1 LKAVAGATQRGSDDV
16 DGRQGSGRGA
26 AGPVT
31 VLIASYL
38 EPEYVARIASA
49 AGVRVIYEP
58 GLLPRPR
65 YIADHTGMPLE
76 RAPADERRWR
86 GYLAEAQVM
95 FDFDHTHLHDLPQLA
110 PRVRW
115 IQATSA
121 GIGQLLLRTGLIR
134 TPIVFTTASGIH
146 ATPLAEFVLFALLA
160 FAKDLP
166 RLVRDQAAHRWVRY
180 CGRELRG
187 TTVGIIGLGRVGR
200 AVARACRALGVR
212 VIGTRRTATARE
224 EVIEDVD
231 RIVAPAQLSTVIREA
246 DALVLACPLTP
257 ETEGLIGEAE
267 LRSMKRGAVIVNI
280 ARGAVVDEPA
290 LIAAL
295 RDGHL
300 GGAALDVAATEP
312 LPADSPLWDLPNV
325 LLSPH
330 SASTADTENAKLT
343 DLFCENLRRYV
354 RGEPLLNV
362 FDRERLY

>member
-1 LKAVAGATQRGSDDV
+1 MKGGGEVGADTR
-16 DGRQGSGRGA
+16 
-26 AGPVT
+26 GPVV

-38 EPEYVARIASA
+38 EPEHVARISRA
-49 AGVRVIYEP
+49 ADVRVIYEP

-65 YIADHTGMPLE
+65 YVADHTGMRLR

-86 GYLAEAQVM
+86 AYLAEAEVM
-95 FDFDHTHLHDLPQLA
+95 FDFDHTHLGDLPELA
-110 PRVRW
+110 PRLRW

-121 GIGQLLLRTGLIR
+121 GIGQFLLRTGLFR
-134 TPIVFTTASGIH
+134 TRIAFTTASGIH
-146 ATPLAEFVLFALLA
+146 ATPLAEFVLLALLA

-187 TTVGIIGLGRVGR
+187 ATVGIIGLGQVGR
-200 AVARACRALGVR
+200 AVARACHLLGMR
-212 VIGTRRTATARE
+212 VVGSRRTATGRGDA
-224 EVIEDVD
+224 IEGVD
-231 RIVAPAQLSTVIREA
+231 MVVGPADLPTVIREA
-246 DALVLACPLTP
+246 DALVLACPHTP
-257 ETEGLIGEAE
+257 ETAGLIGERE
-267 LRSMKRGAVIVNI
+267 IRGLRRGAVIVNI
-280 ARGAVVDEPA
+280 ARGAVVDETA
-290 LIAAL
+290 LVAAL

-325 LLSPH
+325 LISPH

-343 DLFCENLRRYV
+343 ELFCENLRRY
-354 RGEPLLNV
+354 RHGETLLNV

>member
-1 LKAVAGATQRGSDDV
+1 MMSGASQHRSADAA
-16 DGRQGSGRGA
+16 GRQGSGRGVV
-26 AGPVT
+26 GPVT

-38 EPEYVARIASA
+38 EPEHVSRIART

-58 GLLPRPR
+58 DLLPRPR
-65 YIADHTGMPLE
+65 YIADHTGMPLQ
-76 RAPADERRWR
+76 RGPADERRWR
-86 GYLAEAQVM
+86 GYLVEAEVM

-115 IQATSA
+115 VQATSA

-146 ATPLAEFVLFALLA
+146 ATPLAEFALLAMLA

-166 RLVRDQAAHRWVRY
+166 RLVRDQASHRWVRY
-180 CGRELRG
+180 CARELQG

-200 AVARACRALGVR
+200 AVARACHALGVR
-212 VIGTRRTATARE
+212 VIGTRRTAAGRE
-224 EVIEDVD
+224 ATIEGVDVIA
-231 RIVAPAQLSTVIREA
+231 APAELSAVIREA

-257 ETEGLIGEAE
+257 ETEGLIGAAE
-267 LRSMKRGAVIVNI
+267 LRSMKRGAVLVNI

-300 GGAALDVAATEP
+300 GGAALDVTATEP
-312 LPADSPLWDLPNV
+312 LPPDSPLWDLPNV
-325 LLSPH
+325 LISPH

-343 DLFCENLRRYV
+343 DLFCDNLGHYM
-354 RGEPLLNV
+354 RGEALHNV

>member
-1 LKAVAGATQRGSDDV
+1 MGATRRGSDGV
-16 DGRQGSGRGA
+16 AGRDASGRGA

-38 EPEYVARIASA
+38 EREHVARISRTSGA
-49 AGVRVIYEP
+49 RVIYDP
-58 GLLPRPR
+58 DLLPRPR
-65 YIADHTGMPLE
+65 YIADHTGLPLD
-76 RAPADERRWR
+76 RPPAAERRWR
-86 GYLAEAQVM
+86 GYLAEADVM
-95 FDFDHTHLHDLPQLA
+95 FDFDYTHLHDLVQLA

-121 GIGQLLLRTGLIR
+121 GIGQMLLRTGLIR

-160 FAKDLP
+160 FAKDFP

-187 TTVGIIGLGRVGR
+187 TSAGIIGLGQVGR
-200 AVARACRALGVR
+200 AVARACHALGVR
-212 VIGTRRTATARE
+212 VIGTRRTATGPRAA
-224 EVIEDVD
+224 IEGVDVLV
-231 RIVAPAQLSTVIREA
+231 RSGELSTMLREV

-257 ETEGLIGEAE
+257 QTQGLIGDAE
-267 LRSMKRGAVIVNI
+267 LRSMKRGAILVNI

-325 LLSPH
+325 LISPH

-343 DLFCENLRRYV
+343 DLFCENLGRYV
-354 RGEPLLNV
+354 RGEALLNV

>member
-1 LKAVAGATQRGSDDV
+1 VSATRSESGDTAPRRAWGRSGS
-16 DGRQGSGRGA
+16 
-26 AGPVT
+26 GPVT

-38 EPEYVARIASA
+38 EREHVARIAGMT
-49 AGVRVIYEP
+49 GVCVIYEP

-65 YIADHTGMPLE
+65 YIADHSGLPLE
-76 RAPADERRWR
+76 RPPADEQRWR
-86 GYLAEAQVM
+86 GYLAEAEVM
-95 FDFDHTHLHDLPQLA
+95 FDVDYTHLHDLAQLA

-121 GIGQLLLRTGLIR
+121 GIGQMLLRTGLIR
-134 TPIVFTTASGIH
+134 TPIVFTTASGVH

-187 TTVGIIGLGRVGR
+187 TTAGIIGLGQVGR
-200 AVARACRALGVR
+200 AVARACHALGVR
-212 VIGTRRTATARE
+212 VIGTRRTATGPRAAIDG
-224 EVIEDVD
+224 VDVL
-231 RIVAPAQLSTVIREA
+231 VPSGELSTLLREV

-257 ETEGLIGEAE
+257 QTQGLIGDAE
-267 LRSMKRGAVIVNI
+267 LRSMKRGAILVNI

-295 RDGHL
+295 RDGRL
-300 GGAALDVAATEP
+300 GGAALDVAAAEP
-312 LPADSPLWDLPNV
+312 LPADSPLWDMPNV
-325 LLSPH
+325 LISPH

-343 DLFCENLRRYV
+343 DLFCENLGRYL
-354 RGEPLLNV
+354 RGEAMLNV

>member
-1 LKAVAGATQRGSDDV
+1 MSASRHEASDMAPRGA
-16 DGRQGSGRGA
+16 SGRSGV
-26 AGPVT
+26 GQVT

-38 EPEYVARIASA
+38 EREHVARIARTS
-49 AGVRVIYEP
+49 GVRVIYEP
-58 GLLPRPR
+58 DLLPRPR
-65 YIADHTGMPLE
+65 YVADHTGLPLE
-76 RAPADERRWR
+76 RQPAGERRWR
-86 GYLAEAQVM
+86 GYLAEAEVM
-95 FDFDHTHLHDLPQLA
+95 FDLDYTHLHDLAQLA

-121 GIGQLLLRTGLIR
+121 GIGQMLLRTGLIR
-134 TPIVFTTASGIH
+134 APILFTTASGVH

-160 FAKDLP
+160 FAKDFP

-187 TTVGIIGLGRVGR
+187 TTAGIVGLGRVGR
-200 AVARACRALGVR
+200 AVARACHGLGVR
-212 VIGTRRTATARE
+212 VIGTRRTAAGSDTAIEGVDMIVPSGELPAMLRE
-224 EVIEDVD
+224 V
-231 RIVAPAQLSTVIREA
+231 

-257 ETEGLIGEAE
+257 ETKGLIGAAE
-267 LRSMKRGAVIVNI
+267 LRSMKRGAIIVNI
-280 ARGAVVDEPA
+280 ARGAVVDETA

-295 RDGHL
+295 RDAHL

-325 LLSPH
+325 LISPH

-343 DLFCENLRRYV
+343 DLFCENLGRYV
-354 RGEPLLNV
+354 RGEALLNV